1 MCNQVAALQNRKA
14 AAVNAEDYDEAK
26 RLKAA
31 IDRRAL
37 LALSNFETRSASA
50 LRALRVLRRE
60 GTTVSAARRGLHGDS
75 GAIQVLVSGRLPL
88 GDMPVG

>member
-1 MCNQVAALQNRKA
+1 MAALQNRKA

-37 LALSNFETRSASA
+37 LALSVFETHPASA
-50 LRALRVLRRE
+50 LQALRVLHRE
-60 GTTVSAARRGLHGDS
+60 GTTVFAARLGLHGDS
-75 GAIQVLVSGRLPL
+75 GAICKFW
-88 GDMPVG
+88 